1 MKNFRII
8 LSLGLLAMIS
18 LSVNGQD
25 QKRDE
30 ILNNHFEAVG
40 QEIVLNVKTLKMTG
54 HSIVQ
59 GTELPFVMYVKKPG
73 KVRNEVVFQG
83 QKMLQVYNGETGWSI
98 IPWIS
103 STPQDMNGIQ
113 LKSMKETAEL
123 EGALYNW
130 KKKGHQLEYMG
141 EEEVEGTPV
150 YNLQLT
156 KQNEDVINY
165 YLDKDSYIV
174 IKQKALTTVNNQEI
188 ETETYLGNYEM
199 IEGMAFPMS
208 IRTRLPQGASQIE
221 IDDIE
226 IGVEL
231 ADSMFEK
238 PQTK

>member
-8 LSLGLLAMIS
+8 IAAGLLAAIS
-18 LSVNGQD
+18 LSAHGQD
-25 QKRDE
+25 QKRDD
-30 ILNNHFEAVG
+30 ILKNHFETIG
-40 QEIVLNVKTLKMTG
+40 QENVLEVKTLKMTG

-73 KVRNEVVFQG
+73 KVRNEIVFQG
-83 QKMLQVYNGETGWSI
+83 QTMLQVYNGHKGWSL
-98 IPWIS
+98 IPWMS
-103 STPQDMNGIQ
+103 STPQDMTGIQ
-113 LKSMKETAEL
+113 LKGMKETAEF

-130 KKKGHQLEYMG
+130 KEKGHQLEYVG
-141 EEEVEGTPV
+141 EEEVQGTPV
-150 YNLQLT
+150 YNLQLN
-156 KQNEDVINY
+156 KKNGDVVNY

-174 IKQKALTTVNNQEI
+174 IKQKVLTTVNNQEI

-208 IRTRLPQGASQIE
+208 METRLPQGSSQVR
-221 IDDIE
+221 IDNIE

-238 PQTK
+238 PRSE